1 MIDYEQDII
10 TAVREGL
17 AAASMSEV
25 VLFDQTILTPSEFP
39 CVCIEEIDNYTY
51 RKTIDSGGNEHH
63 VRVAYE
69 VNVYSN
75 RTYDKRGEC
84 KSIFAAVSDVLTGLG
99 FSRNSR
105 HPAELNKST
114 AYRLVGRFMAVIDED
129 GNIARR

>member
-17 AAASMSEV
+17 EAASMSEV
-25 VLFDQTILTPSEFP
+25 VLLDQTILSPSEFP

-51 RKTIDSGGNEHH
+51 RNTIDTGSNENH

-84 KSIFAAVSDVLTGLG
+84 KSIFSVVSDVLTGLG

-105 HPAELNKST
+105 HPAELNETT
-114 AYRLVGRFMAVIDED
+114 AYRLVGRFMAVIDQK

>member
-17 AAASMSEV
+17 EAASMSEV
-25 VLFDQTILTPSEFP
+25 VLFDQTILSPSEFP

-51 RKTIDSGGNEHH
+51 RKTIDSGSNENHA
-63 VRVAYE
+63 RVTYE

-84 KSIFAAVSDVLTGLG
+84 KSIFAVVSDVLTGLG
-99 FSRNSR
+99 FTRNSR
-105 HPAELNKST
+105 NPAELNKST
-114 AYRLVGRFMAVIDED
+114 AYRLVGRFMAVISKD
-129 GNIARR
+129 GDISRR